1 MCEMKKSNGKGK
13 NIMDQYLKIQEKIK
27 HSEITYISC
36 FSECFENEQII
47 RFRDSKMKDMH
58 FHNSTNIKKTLSED
72 VLQQII
78 KEEIELNYKEGKDFC
93 RITIDELPD
102 EKCLE
107 RYHEKLEIEHYGN
120 YVYIPMESPKWN
132 TLNRYL
138 IRKIADYSMVEDLVS
153 LDLIQD
159 SETYEK
165 DFCQRRATRIG
176 QASLSEI
183 PVDTY
188 ICYDDKIPV
197 GSCELFLYNGIAKIE
212 DFAVSPEYQRR
223 GIGTTILKY
232 VIDIALLKKA
242 EVIYL
247 SADEEDTAK
256 EMYKNLGFKKVSESY
271 ALLYKL

>member
-1 MCEMKKSNGKGK
+1 MN
-13 NIMDQYLKIQEKIK
+13 QYLKVQEKIK
-27 HSEITYISC
+27 LSEIAYISY
-36 FSECFENEQII
+36 FSERYENEQII
-47 RFRDSKMKDMH
+47 RFRDSQMNDMH
-58 FHNSTNIKKTLSED
+58 FHNSTHIKKTLSKD
-72 VLQQII
+72 VLQQIL
-78 KEEIELNYKEGKDFC
+78 KAEIELNYQENKSFC
-93 RITIDELPD
+93 RVTIDELPD
-102 EKCLE
+102 EECLE
-107 RYHEKLEIEHYGN
+107 GYHEKLEIEHYGN
-120 YVYIPMESPKWN
+120 YVYVPMESPKWD
-132 TLNRYL
+132 TLNGYE
-138 IRKIADYSMVEDLVS
+138 IRKITDYSMVEDLVS

-159 SETYEK
+159 SEILGK
-165 DFCQRRATRIG
+165 DFCERRARRIG

-188 ICYDDKIPV
+188 ICYYDKIPV

-212 DFAVSPEYQRR
+212 NFTVLPEYQRR

-256 EMYKNLGFKKVSESY
+256 EMYKNLGFEKVSESY